1 MSRDPTLLI
10 DESNLV
16 IGQDGRMHYTFVA
29 QDDNQKVRLASNCL
43 GTAHFNQVMI
53 EQGDKPTGYVAPAV
67 VEGSGE
73 STGVFKSLEEMLSGL
88 QSINLELTD
97 TKNSNLWSKIKL
109 TTNGMLREY
118 HRDHIKTEI
127 VESADGIATRI
138 NDETDQKLALINE
151 TVSGIRREY
160 QDADRQLSSSYQAGI
175 NGLKATMR
183 DDKTSLQSEIQ
194 ATARGIRE
202 TISDTERGL
211 KSEFLKTVQGQRIQ
225 LESLLEQKTAQLGL
239 TVDGLRLDLNKAG
252 KQTASLQAS
261 IEGLRQDYQDA
272 DRQLSASYQSGIS
285 GLKAQLA
292 NDKLGLQAEIKASAQ
307 GLSQKYDDE
316 LRKLSAKITTT
327 SSGTTEAYESK
338 LEGLRAEFTR
348 SNQGMRTV
356 LESKI
361 SGLQSTQQ
369 ATANQISQ
377 EIRDRT
383 GAVSRVQQ
391 DLNSYQKRL
400 QSAEG
405 NYNSLK
411 ETVAGYERK
420 ISNQDN
426 TISSNFTQL
435 KSLINASV
443 SLEKIQSMLRL
454 SGDSIMLAIKG
465 KIPQSKMSGS
475 EIISAI
481 NLNTYGAVIAGK
493 HIALDG
499 NTTVNGTFTTKIA
512 EAIKIRADQII
523 AGTLDASKARII
535 NLNASSIVGLD
546 ANFIKAKIGYAI
558 TDLLEGKVIKARNGA
573 VLLDLNAAKIDF
585 NSDATITFN
594 TKYNAIVR
602 KRGESTAFL
611 HFNDDVYGGAFVG
624 LGVTSNYEGI
634 KSQDTIRFAG
644 MRVFRSND
652 NNDQLELYGDD
663 IIMGHGFG
671 QSGKLII
678 DFGKFAGANVD
689 LATVFDRIFENF
701 RKLNELGRFSGAS
714 GYWPNWK

>member
-16 IGQDGRMHYTFVA
+16 IGKDGRVHYTFTA
-29 QDDNQKVRLASNCL
+29 SQDNQKVRLASDCL

-53 EQGDKPTGYVAPAV
+53 ERGDKATGYVAPVV

-118 HRDHIKTEI
+118 HRDNITTEI
-127 VESADGIATRI
+127 VEKVDGIATRI
-138 NDETDQKLALINE
+138 SEETGQKLALIND
-151 TVSGIRREY
+151 TVDGIRREY
-160 QDADRQLSSSYQAGI
+160 QDADRKLSASYQAGI
-175 NGLKATMR
+175 EGLKATM
-183 DDKTSLQSEIQ
+183 
-194 ATARGIRE
+194 
-202 TISDTERGL
+202 
-211 KSEFLKTVQGQRIQ
+211 
-225 LESLLEQKTAQLGL
+225 
-239 TVDGLRLDLNKAG
+239 
-252 KQTASLQAS
+252 
-261 IEGLRQDYQDA
+261 
-272 DRQLSASYQSGIS
+272 
-285 GLKAQLA
+285 A
-292 NDKLGLQAEIKASAQ
+292 NDKIGLQAEIKLAAQ

-327 SSGTTEAYESK
+327 SSGTTEAYENK
-338 LEGLRAEFTR
+338 LDGLRAEFTR
-348 SNQGMRTV
+348 SDQGMRV
-356 LESKI
+356 ELESQI
-361 SGLQSTQQ
+361 SGLRSAQQSTSS
-369 ATANQISQ
+369 QISQ

-391 DLNSYQKRL
+391 DLDSYQRRL

-405 NYNSLK
+405 NYSSLQQ
-411 ETVAGYERK
+411 TVSGIQSDVGSPTGK
-420 ISNQDN
+420 IQSR
-426 TISSNFTQL
+426 FTQL
-435 KSLINASV
+435 QNQIDQRVTRDGVMSIIN
-443 SLEKIQSMLRL
+443 Q

>member
-10 DESNLV
+10 DESNLT
-16 IGQDGRMHYTFVA
+16 IGSDGRAYYTFTA
-29 QDDNQKVRLASNCL
+29 SQDNQKVRLASDCL

-53 EQGDKPTGYVAPAV
+53 ERGDKPTNYVAPV
-67 VEGSGE
+67 VIEGSGVE
-73 STGVFKSLEEMLSGL
+73 TGLFKDLKEIS
-88 QSINLELTD
+88 LELTD
-97 TKNSNLWSKIKL
+97 TANSQLWSKIKL

-118 HRDHIKTEI
+118 HRDNITTEI
-127 VESADGIATRI
+127 VEKADGIATRI
-138 NDETDQKLALINE
+138 SEETGQKLALINE

-211 KSEFLKTVQGQRIQ
+211 KTEFLKTVQGQRIQ

-261 IEGLRQDYQDA
+261 IEGLRQDYQVA

-292 NDKLGLQAEIKASAQ
+292 NDKLGLQAEIKASAR

-316 LRKLSAKITTT
+316 LSKLSAKITTT

-348 SNQGMRTV
+348 SNQGMRTE

-369 ATANQISQ
+369 ATAKQISQ
-377 EIRDRT
+377 EIRDRE

-391 DLNSYQKRL
+391 DLASYQRRL
-400 QSAEG
+400 QDTDK
-405 NYNSLK
+405 NYSSLTQ
-411 ETVAGYERK
+411 TVKGLQSDVGSPTGK
-420 ISNQDN
+420 IQSR
-426 TISSNFTQL
+426 FTQL
-435 KSLINASV
+435 QNQIDQRVTRDGVMSIIN
-443 SLEKIQSMLRL
+443 Q